1 MKAYGMTDTGMYR
14 PDNQD
19 YYASCALV
27 PPPRVKGAR
36 IRDTEAFL
44 AVVCDGMG
52 GAKGGAVASALAAET
67 FVETMRSTRAKDAQS
82 AMMQALAAAN
92 RAVYG
97 EATAKETLQGMGTTL
112 ACALA
117 YSDRLALMHVGDSR
131 IYLWHQG
138 HLLLLTH
145 DHSYV
150 QQLVDAGR
158 MTAEEARHSRYKN
171 IIMRAVGTAAEVE
184 GDFAYCLWE
193 EGDKVLLCTD
203 GLTGF
208 VEESEISGILSED
221 VPGEIVVREL
231 IGAANS
237 RGCDD
242 NLTAFLLENT
252 KEKE

>member
-1 MKAYGMTDTGMYR
+1 
-14 PDNQD
+14 
-19 YYASCALV
+19 
-27 PPPRVKGAR
+27 
-36 IRDTEAFL
+36 
-44 AVVCDGMG
+44 
-52 GAKGGAVASALAAET
+52 
-67 FVETMRSTRAKDAQS
+67 MRAPRAKDAES
-82 AMMQALAAAN
+82 AMTPALAAAN
-92 RAVYG
+92 RAVFE
-97 EATAKETLQGMGTTL
+97 EANAKESLQGMGTTMV
-112 ACALA
+112 CALA

-131 IYLWHQG
+131 IYLWHAG

-158 MTAEEARHSRYKN
+158 MSAEEARQSRYKN
-171 IIMRAVGTAAEVE
+171 LITRAVGTTADVD

-193 EGDKVLLCTD
+193 EGDKILLCTD

-208 VEESEISGILSED
+208 VEESEISCILSED
-221 VPGEIVVREL
+221 VPAEQIVREL